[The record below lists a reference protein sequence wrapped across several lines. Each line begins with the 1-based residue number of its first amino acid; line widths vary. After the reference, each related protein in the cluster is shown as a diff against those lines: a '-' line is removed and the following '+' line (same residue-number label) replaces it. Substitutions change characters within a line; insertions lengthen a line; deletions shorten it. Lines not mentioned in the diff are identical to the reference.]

1 MGAGESFPT
10 LAHPQGRWAIPHD
23 GRVRFACRINPALL
37 PESMGVR
44 PLPNTVARSTLR
56 VSRRHTCGFHTKHVI
71 KPANAV
77 SRPYQLIERGVRAG
91 DDRTLVGQ
99 AKFGCCILCD
109 CSLPPCHF
117 LLGQVSASAYP
128 CTLRAAAW
136 CAIGSPKPNR
146 SGDLDEQRGILS
158 VEEAVVCVPFV
169 SRQEAWPSRHKRC
182 SNRPGVSSSPW
193 TTSDLLSP
201 AASTA
206 SKPYPRPCV
215 LRLDSPASH
224 LTHCSKLVGACV
236 GLAMAPTAGQRGFA
250 TGLRCSLPMCTGG
263 RIRDLIAKGAA
274 GTVGVASQ
282 WRNRLLKSSP
292 KPPPALIEE
301 SARLLGI
308 DEPWHFHAV
317 PLGYVHRLIEYP
329 VARGEELALSCGPN
343 GRLPFCT
350 RAHLCSHLVSRTVLE
365 GPAPPPALCFGGH
378 PFRVLDRRPFKS
390 NPAGQTA
397 HTRPGGSPTCGIRR
411 QHEEHRIGQ
420 LGTRWHTADEIA
432 RGEQRVGGCCLP
444 GRPPKLGLAIVR
456 RLACGSFGML
466 WDGAT

>member
-193 TTSDLLSP
+193 TPSDLLSP

-329 VARGEELALSCGPN
+329 VARGEELALSYDISRLAIKRILQWESLALAGPVACAC
-343 GRLPFCT
+343 L
-350 RAHLCSHLVSRTVLE
+350 RAQWSSSLLHSCSSLQSSGKPHS
-365 GPAPPPALCFGGH
+365 A
-378 PFRVLDRRPFKS
+378 
-390 NPAGQTA
+390 
-397 HTRPGGSPTCGIRR
+397 GGSCTAARTLFRWPPVPGSGSPPLQVEPRGANCPHPAWR
-411 QHEEHRIGQ
+411 QSNV
-420 LGTRWHTADEIA
+420 WH
-432 RGEQRVGGCCLP
+432 
-444 GRPPKLGLAIVR
+444 
-456 RLACGSFGML
+456 
-466 WDGAT
+466 